1 MVSDMKKLLLFGNN
15 SEKSALMKILH
26 KQGCVEVSLAKK
38 LDNTSYV
45 LDENKINEYTRKLT
59 QIEFAF
65 DFLAEA
71 AKVVKANAKDK
82 NFEYKP
88 VKTSGLLIPK
98 RSLSF
103 DEFAASQEVE
113 KDVFEVIKMLEEYS
127 EKIINIRSENAKY
140 TSIQNQLAPY
150 KAVTAKFSAFKSTK
164 HVSIVLGTINVG
176 KLPLVSKLEEKGA
189 YVEVY
194 QDEQNVNIAVI
205 SHKENEQEIT
215 EILSEME
222 FASCSLNY
230 DDVAID
236 MINDAA
242 RHTKENEGTII
253 DLYFDA
259 IRYES
264 VLLDAQRLHDF
275 YALEIRKVECEGLTL
290 STHSSY
296 FLEGWVPAKMA
307 DELNKALEES
317 PLALS
322 FVIRDPIEGENV
334 PTYCENNEVVS
345 PYESVTNMFSSPAYK
360 EIDPNPFVAFFFF
373 MFYGMMLSDAGYG
386 LILTILT
393 GIVLLLTKPKKGQ
406 SNLIKIVFMGGI
418 STIIWGFL
426 FGSYFGLNAKDLGIW
441 YWFNPI
447 DSPMN
452 MLYLS
457 LAMGIFQMLFGTMI
471 KAYAEFKAKNI
482 LAGAAAFCWFFL
494 VLGLGLFAGPKFLK
508 NIEIPSFVSTIGMVI
523 LFIGLALLMLG
534 GTLGKKGA
542 GKVTGA
548 LASLYDIINFFS
560 DLMSY
565 TRIFGLGL
573 ATAVIGMVF
582 NQIGSSISGL
592 LGGGV
597 AGAIVIL
604 IIALVGHTFNIAI
617 NALGAYVHNSR
628 LQFVEFFG
636 KFYTGGGSLFR
647 PLGSEMKYYYI
658 NNEKTQEVK

>member
-1 MVSDMKKLLLFGNN
+1 MISDMKKLLLFGNN
-15 SEKSALMKILH
+15 SEKSELMKILH
-26 KQGCVEVSLAKK
+26 KMGCVEISLAKK
-38 LDNTSYV
+38 LDKTQYV
-45 LDENKINEYTRKLT
+45 VDEDKINEYTKKLT
-59 QIEFAF
+59 KLEFLF
-65 DFLAEA
+65 DFFAETEKEV
-71 AKVVKANAKDK
+71 AKYAKTRNYD
-82 NFEYKP
+82 FKP

-98 RSLSF
+98 KSLTF
-103 DEFAASQEVE
+103 EEFAASQNVE
-113 KDVFEVIKMLEEYS
+113 KDVFEVIDRLDKFSAE
-127 EKIINIRSENAKY
+127 IIELKSDNTKY
-140 TSIQNQLAPY
+140 LSIANQLAPY
-150 KAVTAKFSAFKSTK
+150 KAVTAKINSFKSTK
-164 HVSIVLGTINVG
+164 HVIIALGSVG
-176 KLPLVSKLEEKGA
+176 LSALNRVGELEEKGA
-189 YVEVY
+189 YVEVFK
-194 QDEQNVNIAVI
+194 DERFINIAVMYL
-205 SHKENEQEIT
+205 KEKEQEIQ
-215 EILSEME
+215 EILTQMD
-222 FASCSLNY
+222 FAVCSLNFDGY
-230 DDVAID
+230 ASDLIS
-236 MINDAA
+236 DAE
-242 RHTKENEGTII
+242 RHIKANEERII
-253 DLYFDA
+253 DIYFEA
-259 IRYES
+259 IKDEQI
-264 VLLDAQRLHDF
+264 LFAAQQLHDF
-275 YALEIRKVECEGLTL
+275 YTLEVRKVECEGFTL
-290 STHSSY
+290 STQTSY
-296 FLEGWVPAKMA
+296 LLEGWVPAKNA
-307 DELNKALEES
+307 EELDKVLSES

-322 FVIRDPIEGENV
+322 YVIREPIEGDNV

-373 MFYGMMLSDAGYG
+373 IFFGMMLSDAGYG
-386 LILTILT
+386 LVLTILT
-393 GIVLLLTKPKKGQ
+393 GIVLLMTKPKKGQ

-471 KAYAEFKAKNI
+471 KAVAEFKAKNI
-482 LAGAAAFCWFFL
+482 AGGVTAFCWLFL
-494 VLGLGLFAGPKFLK
+494 VLGVGGFALPMVVKTAPAFIKIVGIVFLA
-508 NIEIPSFVSTIGMVI
+508 IGAV
-523 LFIGLALLMLG
+523 LLMAG
-534 GTLGKKGA
+534 GALGKKGA
-542 GKVTGA
+542 AKITGA

-582 NQIGSSISGL
+582 NEIGTSIASL

-597 AGAIVIL
+597 AGVIVII
-604 IIALVGHTFNIAI
+604 IIALIGHTFNIAI

-636 KFYTGGGSLFR
+636 KFYTGGGTLFK

>member
-1 MVSDMKKLLLFGNN
+1 M
-15 SEKSALMKILH
+15 
-26 KQGCVEVSLAKK
+26 GCVEISLAKK
-38 LDNTSYV
+38 LDKTQYV
-45 LDENKINEYTRKLT
+45 VNEDKINEYTRKLT
-59 QIEFAF
+59 KLEFLF
-65 DFLAEA
+65 DFFAETEKEV
-71 AKVVKANAKDK
+71 AKYAKTRNYD
-82 NFEYKP
+82 FKP

-98 RSLSF
+98 KSLTF
-103 DEFAASQEVE
+103 EEFAASQNVE
-113 KDVFEVIKMLEEYS
+113 KEVFEVIDKLDKFSAE
-127 EKIINIRSENAKY
+127 IIELKSDNTKY
-140 TSIQNQLAPY
+140 LSIANQLAPY
-150 KAVTAKFSAFKSTK
+150 KAVTAKLNSFKSTK
-164 HVSIVLGTINVG
+164 HVVIALGSIGLSALNRVG
-176 KLPLVSKLEEKGA
+176 ELEEKGA
-189 YVEVY
+189 YVEVFK
-194 QDEQNVNIAVI
+194 DERFINIAVMYL
-205 SHKENEQEIT
+205 KEKEQEIQ
-215 EILSEME
+215 EILTQMD
-222 FASCSLNY
+222 FAVCSLNFDGY
-230 DDVAID
+230 ASDLIS
-236 MINDAA
+236 DAE
-242 RHTKENEGTII
+242 RHIKANEERII
-253 DLYFDA
+253 DIYFEA
-259 IRYES
+259 IKDEQI
-264 VLLDAQRLHDF
+264 LFAAQQLHDF
-275 YALEIRKVECEGLTL
+275 YTLEVRKVECEGFTL
-290 STHSSY
+290 STQTSY
-296 FLEGWVPAKMA
+296 LLEGWVPAKNA
-307 DELNKALEES
+307 EELDKALSES

-322 FVIRDPIEGENV
+322 YVIREPIEGDNV

-373 MFYGMMLSDAGYG
+373 IFFGMMLSDAGYG
-386 LILTILT
+386 LVLTILT
-393 GIVLLLTKPKKGQ
+393 GIVLLMTKPKKGQ

-471 KAYAEFKAKNI
+471 KAVAEFKAKNI
-482 LAGAAAFCWFFL
+482 AGGVTAFCWLFL
-494 VLGLGLFAGPKFLK
+494 VLGVGGFALPMVVKTAPAFIKIVGIVFLA
-508 NIEIPSFVSTIGMVI
+508 IGAV
-523 LFIGLALLMLG
+523 LLMAG
-534 GTLGKKGA
+534 GALGKKGA
-542 GKVTGA
+542 AKVTGA

-582 NQIGSSISGL
+582 NEIGTSIASL

-597 AGAIVIL
+597 AGVIVII
-604 IIALVGHTFNIAI
+604 IIALIGHTFNIAI

-636 KFYTGGGSLFR
+636 KFYTGGGTLFK

>member
-1 MVSDMKKLLLFGNN
+1 MISDMKKLLLFGNN
-15 SEKSALMKILH
+15 SEKSELMKILH
-26 KQGCVEVSLAKK
+26 KMGCVEISLAKK
-38 LDNTSYV
+38 LDKTQYV
-45 LDENKINEYTRKLT
+45 VNEDKINEYTRKLT
-59 QIEFAF
+59 KLEFLF
-65 DFLAEA
+65 DFFAETEKEV
-71 AKVVKANAKDK
+71 AKYAKTRNYD
-82 NFEYKP
+82 FKP

-98 RSLSF
+98 KSLTF
-103 DEFAASQEVE
+103 EEFAASQNVE
-113 KDVFEVIKMLEEYS
+113 KEVFEVIDKLDKFSAE
-127 EKIINIRSENAKY
+127 IIELKSDNTKY
-140 TSIQNQLAPY
+140 LSIANQLAPY
-150 KAVTAKFSAFKSTK
+150 KAVTAKLNSFKSTK
-164 HVSIVLGTINVG
+164 HVVIALGSIGLSALNRVG
-176 KLPLVSKLEEKGA
+176 ELEEKGA
-189 YVEVY
+189 YVEVFK
-194 QDEQNVNIAVI
+194 DERFINIAVMYL
-205 SHKENEQEIT
+205 KEKEQEIQ
-215 EILSEME
+215 EILTQMD
-222 FASCSLNY
+222 FAVCSLNFDGY
-230 DDVAID
+230 ASDLIS
-236 MINDAA
+236 DAE
-242 RHTKENEGTII
+242 RHIKANEERII
-253 DLYFDA
+253 DIYFEA
-259 IRYES
+259 IKDEQI
-264 VLLDAQRLHDF
+264 LFAAQQLHDF
-275 YALEIRKVECEGLTL
+275 YTLEVRKVECEGFTL
-290 STHSSY
+290 STQTSY
-296 FLEGWVPAKMA
+296 LLEGWVPAKNA
-307 DELNKALEES
+307 EELDKALSES

-322 FVIRDPIEGENV
+322 YVIREPIEGDNV

-373 MFYGMMLSDAGYG
+373 IFFGMMLSDAGYG
-386 LILTILT
+386 LVLTILT
-393 GIVLLLTKPKKGQ
+393 GIVLLMTKPKKGQ

-471 KAYAEFKAKNI
+471 KAVAEFKAKNI
-482 LAGAAAFCWFFL
+482 AGGVTAFCWLFL
-494 VLGLGLFAGPKFLK
+494 VLGVGGFALPMVVKTAPAFIKIVGIVFLA
-508 NIEIPSFVSTIGMVI
+508 IGAV
-523 LFIGLALLMLG
+523 LLMAG
-534 GTLGKKGA
+534 GALGKKGA
-542 GKVTGA
+542 AKVTGA

-582 NQIGSSISGL
+582 NEIGTSIASL

-597 AGAIVIL
+597 AGVIVII
-604 IIALVGHTFNIAI
+604 IIALIGHTFNIAI

-636 KFYTGGGSLFR
+636 KFYTGGGTLFK

>member
-1 MVSDMKKLLLFGNN
+1 MISDMKKLLLFGNN
-15 SEKSALMKILH
+15 SEKSELMKILH
-26 KQGCVEVSLAKK
+26 KMGCVEISLAKK
-38 LDNTSYV
+38 LDKTQYV
-45 LDENKINEYTRKLT
+45 VDEDKINEYTKKLT
-59 QIEFAF
+59 KLEFLF
-65 DFLAEA
+65 DFFAETEKEV
-71 AKVVKANAKDK
+71 AKYAKTRNYD
-82 NFEYKP
+82 FKP

-98 RSLSF
+98 KSLTF
-103 DEFAASQEVE
+103 EEFAASQNVE
-113 KDVFEVIKMLEEYS
+113 KDVFEVIDRLDKFSAE
-127 EKIINIRSENAKY
+127 IIELKSDNTKY
-140 TSIQNQLAPY
+140 LSIANQLAPY
-150 KAVTAKFSAFKSTK
+150 KAVTAKINSFKSTK
-164 HVSIVLGTINVG
+164 HVVIALGSIGLSALNRVG
-176 KLPLVSKLEEKGA
+176 ELEEKGA
-189 YVEVY
+189 YVEVFK
-194 QDEQNVNIAVI
+194 DERFINIAVMYL
-205 SHKENEQEIT
+205 KEKEQEIQ
-215 EILSEME
+215 EILTQMD
-222 FASCSLNY
+222 FAVCSLNFDGY
-230 DDVAID
+230 ASDLIS
-236 MINDAA
+236 DAE
-242 RHTKENEGTII
+242 RHIKANEERII
-253 DLYFDA
+253 DIYFEA
-259 IRYES
+259 IKDEQI
-264 VLLDAQRLHDF
+264 LFAAQQLHDF
-275 YALEIRKVECEGLTL
+275 YTLEVRKVECEGFTL
-290 STHSSY
+290 STQTSY
-296 FLEGWVPAKMA
+296 LLEGWVPAKNA
-307 DELNKALEES
+307 EELDKVLSES

-322 FVIRDPIEGENV
+322 YVIRDPIEGDNV

-373 MFYGMMLSDAGYG
+373 IFFGMMLSDAGYG
-386 LILTILT
+386 LVLTILT
-393 GIVLLLTKPKKGQ
+393 GIVLLMTKPKKGQ

-471 KAYAEFKAKNI
+471 KAVAEFKAKNI
-482 LAGAAAFCWFFL
+482 AGGVTAFCWLFL
-494 VLGLGLFAGPKFLK
+494 VLGVGGFALPMVVKTAPAFIKIVGIVFLA
-508 NIEIPSFVSTIGMVI
+508 IGAV
-523 LFIGLALLMLG
+523 LLMAG
-534 GTLGKKGA
+534 GALGKKGA
-542 GKVTGA
+542 AKITGA

-582 NQIGSSISGL
+582 NEIGTSIASL

-597 AGAIVIL
+597 AGVIVII
-604 IIALVGHTFNIAI
+604 IIALIGHTFNIAI

-636 KFYTGGGSLFR
+636 KFYTGGGTLFK

>member
-26 KQGCVEVSLAKK
+26 KSGCVEISLAKK
-38 LDNTSYV
+38 VDNTSYV
-45 LDENKINEYTRKLT
+45 LDENRINEYQKKLS
-59 QIEFAF
+59 QLEFIF
-65 DFLAEA
+65 EFLESAQ
-71 AKVVKANAKDK
+71 KVVKDNAKAK

-98 RSLSF
+98 MSLTF
-103 DEFAASQEVE
+103 EEFSKSQEVE
-113 KDVFEVIKMLEEYS
+113 NEVFETIDRLTKYS
-127 EKIINIRSENAKY
+127 EEIIALRSENAKY
-140 TSIQNQLAPY
+140 QSLANQLAPY
-150 KAVTAKFSAFKSTK
+150 KAVKAKLKSFKSTK
-164 HVSIVLGTINVG
+164 HVAIILGSINMS
-176 KLPLVSKLEEKGA
+176 KLSLISLLEEKGA

-194 QDEQNVNIAVI
+194 QDEQNVNIAVCYL
-205 SHKENEQEIT
+205 KENEQDIIP
-215 EILSEME
+215 ILTDME
-222 FASCSLNY
+222 FANCSLAY
-230 DDVAID
+230 DDFALD
-236 MINDAA
+236 MINDST
-242 RHTKENEGTII
+242 RRIEENEKKII
-253 DLYFDA
+253 DLYFEA
-259 IRYES
+259 IKDEK
-264 VLLDAQRLHDF
+264 VLFNAQRLHDF
-275 YALEIRKVECEGLTL
+275 YALEIRKVECEGYTL
-290 STHSSY
+290 STNTSY
-296 FLEGWVPAKMA
+296 YLEGWVPAKNSE
-307 DELNKALEES
+307 ELNKVLEES

-322 FVIRDPIEGENV
+322 YIIRDPVDGDDV
-334 PTYCENNEVVS
+334 PTYCENNEVVT

-373 MFYGMMLSDAGYG
+373 VFYGMMLSDAGYG
-386 LILTILT
+386 LILTVLT
-393 GIVLLLTKPKKGQ
+393 GIVLLITKPKKGQ

-418 STIIWGFL
+418 STIVWGIL
-426 FGSYFGLNAKDLGIW
+426 FGSYFGLSATDLGIW
-441 YWFNPI
+441 HWFNPI
-447 DSPMN
+447 EEPMK

-457 LAMGIFQMLFGTMI
+457 LAMGIFQMLFGTFI
-471 KAYAEFKAKNI
+471 KAVAEFKAKNLLGGI
-482 LAGAAAFCWFFL
+482 TSFCWFFL
-494 VLGLGLFAGPKFLK
+494 VLGLGGFAGPMLIKTLPAWIK
-508 NIEIPSFVSTIGMVI
+508 SIGIVCI
-523 LFIGLALLMLG
+523 AIGAVLLMLG

-582 NQIGSSISGL
+582 NQIGTSISSL
-592 LGGGV
+592 VGGGV
-597 AGAIVIL
+597 LGVI
-604 IIALVGHTFNIAI
+604 IIAIIAIIGHTFNIAI

>member
-26 KQGCVEVSLAKK
+26 RMGCVEVSLAKK
-38 LDNTSYV
+38 LDNTQYI

-59 QIEFAF
+59 KLEFLF
-65 DFLAEA
+65 DFFAETE
-71 AKVVKANAKDK
+71 KVVSANAKAK
-82 NFEYKP
+82 NFEFKP

-98 RSLSF
+98 KSLTF
-103 DEFAASQEVE
+103 DEFAASLDVE
-113 KDVFEVIKMLEEYS
+113 KEVFDIVEKLEKYS
-127 EKIINIRSENAKY
+127 EEIIELKSENTKY
-140 TSIQNQLAPY
+140 LGIQNQLAPY
-150 KAVTAKFSAFKSTK
+150 SAVTAKLNSFKSTK
-164 HVSIVLGTINVG
+164 NVIIALGTITLQGLNQVG
-176 KLPLVSKLEEKGA
+176 ALEEKGA
-189 YVEVY
+189 YVEVFK
-194 QDEQNVNIAVI
+194 DEKYINIAI
-205 SHKENEQEIT
+205 MYLKENEQEIQ
-215 EILSEME
+215 EILTQME
-222 FASCSLNY
+222 FSVCSLNY
-230 DDVAID
+230 DGYASDI
-236 MINDAA
+236 INDAQ
-242 RHTKENEGTII
+242 RKIKENEEKII
-253 DLYFDA
+253 DIYFEA
-259 IRYES
+259 IKDEQI
-264 VLLDAQRLHDF
+264 LFNAQRLYDF
-275 YALEIRKVECEGLTL
+275 YSLEVRKVECEGFTV
-290 STHSSY
+290 STQTSY
-296 FLEGWVPAKMA
+296 LLEGWVPAKNSQ
-307 DELNKALEES
+307 DLDKALEES

-322 FVIRDPIEGENV
+322 YIIRDPVDGERV
-334 PTYCENNEVVS
+334 PTYCENNEVVA

-373 MFYGMMLSDAGYG
+373 LFYGMMLSDAGYG
-386 LILTILT
+386 LVLTILT
-393 GIVLLLTKPKKGQ
+393 GIVLLITKPKKGQ
-406 SNLIKIVFMGGI
+406 SNLIKIIFMGGI

-457 LAMGIFQMLFGTMI
+457 LGMGIFQMLFGTFI
-471 KAYAEFKAKNI
+471 KAFAEFKAKNI
-482 LAGAAAFCWFFL
+482 LGGITSFCWFFL
-494 VLGLGLFAGPKFLK
+494 VVGLGGFALPMLVKTAPAFIK
-508 NIEIPSFVSTIGMVI
+508 TIGIV
-523 LFIGLALLMLG
+523 LLAIGAVLLMMSG
-534 GTLGKKGA
+534 ALGKKGA
-542 GKVTGA
+542 AKVTGA

-582 NQIGSSISGL
+582 NQIGTSIAGL
-592 LGGGV
+592 LGGGF
-597 AGAIVIL
+597 AGFIVIA
-604 IIALVGHTFNIAI
+604 IIAIIGHTFNIAI

>member
-1 MVSDMKKLLLFGNN
+1 
-15 SEKSALMKILH
+15 MKILH
-26 KQGCVEVSLAKK
+26 KEGCVEISLAKK
-38 LDNTSYV
+38 LDKTDYV

-59 QIEFAF
+59 QLEFVF
-65 DFLAEA
+65 DFLAESSKTVQKY
-71 AKVVKANAKDK
+71 AKTRNY
-82 NFEYKP
+82 EYKP
-88 VKTSGLLIPK
+88 VKTAGLLIPK
-98 RSLSF
+98 QSLTF
-103 DEFAASQEVE
+103 EEFAASQEVE
-113 KDVFEVIKMLEEYS
+113 GEVFEVIKKLEKFS
-127 EKIINIRSENAKY
+127 EEIISLKSENTKY
-140 TSIQNQLAPY
+140 LSIANQLAPY
-150 KAVTAKFSAFKSTK
+150 KAVTAKLNSFKSTK
-164 HVSIVLGTINVG
+164 NVSIVLGAINAS
-176 KLPLVSKLEEKGA
+176 KLPLITKLEENGA
-189 YVEVY
+189 YVEVFKDDRY
-194 QDEQNVNIAVI
+194 VNIAVI
-205 SHKENEQEIT
+205 SLKENEKEIT
-215 EILSEME
+215 EVLTEME

-236 MINDAA
+236 LINDAT
-242 RHTKENEGTII
+242 RHIKENEERII
-253 DLYFDA
+253 DIYFEA
-259 IRYES
+259 IKEEK
-264 VLLDAQRLHDF
+264 VLFNAQRLHDF
-275 YALEIRKVECEGLTL
+275 YALEVRKVECEGLTL
-290 STHSSY
+290 STQTSY
-296 FLEGWVPAKMA
+296 LLEGWVPAKNA

-322 FVIRDPIEGENV
+322 FVIRDPIDGEVV

-393 GIVLLLTKPKKGQ
+393 GIVLLITKPKKGQ

-457 LAMGIFQMLFGTMI
+457 LSMGIFQMIFGTMI
-471 KAYAEFKAKNI
+471 KAVAEFRAKNT
-482 LAGAAAFCWFFL
+482 LGGVASFCWLFM

-508 NIEIPSFVSTIGMVI
+508 NLNIPSFVSTLGLIVLLIGV
-523 LFIGLALLMLG
+523 GLLMLG

-592 LGGGV
+592 LGGGF
-597 AGAIVIL
+597 AGVIVII
-604 IIALVGHTFNIAI
+604 IIALIGHTFNIAI

-636 KFYTGGGSLFR
+636 KFYTGSGALFR

>member
-1 MVSDMKKLLLFGNN
+1 MKRLLLFGNN
-15 SEKSALMKILH
+15 SEKSKLMKILH
-26 KQGCVEVSLAKK
+26 KQGCVEISLAQKME
-38 LDNTSYV
+38 NTSYI

-59 QIEFAF
+59 QLEFTF

-71 AKVVKANAKDK
+71 SKVVSENAKARS
-82 NFEYKP
+82 FEYKP

-98 RSLSF
+98 KSLTF
-103 DEFAASQEVE
+103 EEFANSQEVE
-113 KDVFEVIKMLEEYS
+113 NEVFAIIDKFEKLSQQIIDLKSDNTKCSSVI
-127 EKIINIRSENAKY
+127 
-140 TSIQNQLAPY
+140 NQLTPY
-150 KAVTAKFSAFKSTK
+150 KGVKAKLSSFKSTK
-164 HVSIVLGTINVG
+164 HVAIIMGSINVA
-176 KLPLVSKLEEKGA
+176 KLPMISKLEELGA

-194 QDEQNVNIAVI
+194 QDAQFVNLAIVYL
-205 SHKENEQEIT
+205 KEKDQEIL
-215 EILSEME
+215 EVLNEMD
-222 FASCSLNY
+222 FANCSLAY
-230 DDVAID
+230 DDFALD
-236 MINDAA
+236 MINEAERTIKA
-242 RHTKENEGTII
+242 NNEKII
-253 DLYFDA
+253 DLYFEAIKDEKVLFDA
-259 IRYES
+259 E
-264 VLLDAQRLHDF
+264 RLHDF
-275 YALEIRKVECEGLTL
+275 YALEIRKVECEGLTI
-290 STHSSY
+290 STQTSY
-296 FLEGWVPAKMA
+296 FMEAWVPTKSAEA
-307 DELNKALEES
+307 LNKALEES

-322 FVIRDPIEGENV
+322 FIIRDPIDGEVV
-334 PTYCENNEVVS
+334 PTLCENNEVVS

-373 MFYGMMLSDAGYG
+373 VFYGMMLSDAGYG

-393 GIVLLLTKPKKGQ
+393 GIVLLVTKPKKGQ

-447 DSPMN
+447 DSPMS

-471 KAYAEFKAKNI
+471 KAVAEFKAKNTVGGI
-482 LAGAAAFCWFFL
+482 AAFCWLFM

-508 NIEIPSFVSTIGMVI
+508 SIQIPSFVSTIGLVI
-523 LFIGLALLMLG
+523 LFIGVALLMLG
-534 GTLGKKGA
+534 GALGKKGA
-542 GKVTGA
+542 AKVTGA
-548 LASLYDIINFFS
+548 MASLYDIINFFS

-582 NQIGSSISGL
+582 NEIGSSISGL

-597 AGAIVIL
+597 AGVIVII
-604 IIALVGHTFNIAI
+604 IIALIGHTFNIAI

>member
-1 MVSDMKKLLLFGNN
+1 MISDMKKLLLFGNN
-15 SEKSALMKILH
+15 SEKSELMKILH
-26 KQGCVEVSLAKK
+26 KMGCVEISLAKK
-38 LDNTSYV
+38 LDKTQYV
-45 LDENKINEYTRKLT
+45 VDEDKINEYTKKLT
-59 QIEFAF
+59 KLEFLF
-65 DFLAEA
+65 DFFAETEKEV
-71 AKVVKANAKDK
+71 AKYAKTRNYD
-82 NFEYKP
+82 FKP

-98 RSLSF
+98 KSLTF
-103 DEFAASQEVE
+103 EEFAASQNVE
-113 KDVFEVIKMLEEYS
+113 KEVFEVIDRLDKFSAE
-127 EKIINIRSENAKY
+127 IIELKSDNTKY
-140 TSIQNQLAPY
+140 LSIANQLAPY
-150 KAVTAKFSAFKSTK
+150 KAVTAKINSFKSTK
-164 HVSIVLGTINVG
+164 HVVIALGSIGLSALNRVG
-176 KLPLVSKLEEKGA
+176 ELEEKGA
-189 YVEVY
+189 YVEVFK
-194 QDEQNVNIAVI
+194 DERFINIAVMYL
-205 SHKENEQEIT
+205 KEKEQEIQ
-215 EILSEME
+215 EILTQMD
-222 FASCSLNY
+222 FAVCSLNFDGY
-230 DDVAID
+230 ASDLIS
-236 MINDAA
+236 DAE
-242 RHTKENEGTII
+242 RHIKANEERII
-253 DLYFDA
+253 DIYFEA
-259 IRYES
+259 IKDEQI
-264 VLLDAQRLHDF
+264 LFAAQQLHDF
-275 YALEIRKVECEGLTL
+275 YTLEVRKVECEGFTL
-290 STHSSY
+290 STQTSY
-296 FLEGWVPAKMA
+296 LLEGWVPAKNA
-307 DELNKALEES
+307 EELDKVLSES

-322 FVIRDPIEGENV
+322 YVIREPIEGDNV

-373 MFYGMMLSDAGYG
+373 IFFGMMLSDAGYG
-386 LILTILT
+386 LVLTILT
-393 GIVLLLTKPKKGQ
+393 GIVLLMTKPKKGQ

-471 KAYAEFKAKNI
+471 KAVAEFKAKNI
-482 LAGAAAFCWFFL
+482 AGGVTAFCWLFL
-494 VLGLGLFAGPKFLK
+494 VLGVGGFALPMVVKTAPAFIKIVGIVFLA
-508 NIEIPSFVSTIGMVI
+508 IGAV
-523 LFIGLALLMLG
+523 LLMAG
-534 GTLGKKGA
+534 GALGKKGA
-542 GKVTGA
+542 AKITGA

-582 NQIGSSISGL
+582 NEIGTSIASL

-597 AGAIVIL
+597 AGVIVII
-604 IIALVGHTFNIAI
+604 IIALIGHTFNIAI

-636 KFYTGGGSLFR
+636 KFYTGGGTLFK

>member
-1 MVSDMKKLLLFGNN
+1 MISDMKKLLLFGNN
-15 SEKSALMKILH
+15 SEKSELMKILH
-26 KQGCVEVSLAKK
+26 KMGCVEISLAKK
-38 LDNTSYV
+38 LDKTQYV
-45 LDENKINEYTRKLT
+45 VDEDKINEYTKKLT
-59 QIEFAF
+59 KLEFLF
-65 DFLAEA
+65 DFFAETEKEV
-71 AKVVKANAKDK
+71 AKYAKTRNYDFK
-82 NFEYKP
+82 R

-98 RSLSF
+98 KSLTF
-103 DEFAASQEVE
+103 EEFAASQNVE
-113 KDVFEVIKMLEEYS
+113 KEVFEVIDRLDKFSAE
-127 EKIINIRSENAKY
+127 IIELKSDNTKY
-140 TSIQNQLAPY
+140 LSIANQLAPY
-150 KAVTAKFSAFKSTK
+150 KAVTAKINSFKSTK
-164 HVSIVLGTINVG
+164 HVVIALGSIGLSALNRVG
-176 KLPLVSKLEEKGA
+176 ELEEKGA
-189 YVEVY
+189 YVEVFK
-194 QDEQNVNIAVI
+194 DERFINIAVMYL
-205 SHKENEQEIT
+205 KEKEQEIQ
-215 EILSEME
+215 EILTQMD
-222 FASCSLNY
+222 FAVCSLNFDGY
-230 DDVAID
+230 ASDLIS
-236 MINDAA
+236 DAE
-242 RHTKENEGTII
+242 RHIKANEERII
-253 DLYFDA
+253 DIYFEA
-259 IRYES
+259 IKDEQI
-264 VLLDAQRLHDF
+264 LFAAQQLHDF
-275 YALEIRKVECEGLTL
+275 YTLEVRKVECEGFTL
-290 STHSSY
+290 STQTSY
-296 FLEGWVPAKMA
+296 LLEGWVPAKNA
-307 DELNKALEES
+307 EELDKVLSES

-322 FVIRDPIEGENV
+322 YVIREPIEGDNV

-373 MFYGMMLSDAGYG
+373 IFFGMMLSDAGYG
-386 LILTILT
+386 LVLTILT
-393 GIVLLLTKPKKGQ
+393 GIVLLMTKPKKGQ

-471 KAYAEFKAKNI
+471 KAVAEFKAKNI
-482 LAGAAAFCWFFL
+482 AGGVTAFCWLFL
-494 VLGLGLFAGPKFLK
+494 VLGVGGFALPMVVKTAPAFIKIVGIVFLA
-508 NIEIPSFVSTIGMVI
+508 IGAV
-523 LFIGLALLMLG
+523 LLMAG
-534 GTLGKKGA
+534 GALGKKGA
-542 GKVTGA
+542 AKITGA

-582 NQIGSSISGL
+582 NEIGTSIASL

-597 AGAIVIL
+597 AGVIVII
-604 IIALVGHTFNIAI
+604 IIALIGHTFNIAI

-636 KFYTGGGSLFR
+636 KFYTGGGTLFK